1 MVGDAYRVGAADYPV
16 AVPSLIGL
24 LSDTHGRVE
33 AARAGVALLR
43 ERGATMLIHLGDV
56 GSEAVL
62 DELVGIESH
71 LVFGNC
77 DFDDESMKRYAELL
91 GITVHHPLGT
101 LDVEGRRLAF
111 THGHIQ
117 HLLEFALRQG
127 ADYVLHGH
135 THVRRDERVDAT
147 RVINPG
153 ALHRASPLSVA
164 LLDPARDTLEFLD
177 VCPR

>member
-1 MVGDAYRVGAADYPV
+1 
-16 AVPSLIGL
+16 VPSLIGL

-33 AARAGVALLR
+33 AARAGVKLLR

-62 DELVGIESH
+62 DELVGVEAH
-71 LVFGNC
+71 VVFGNC
-77 DFDDESMKRYAELL
+77 DYDDDSLTRYAELM
-91 GITVHHPLGT
+91 GITVHHPLGR
-101 LDVEGRRLAF
+101 LEVDGRRLAF
-111 THGHIQ
+111 THGHVQ

-135 THVRRDERVDAT
+135 THVRRDERCEGR

-177 VCPR
+177 VPSH